1 MKLFYHTGYHLLW
14 LNLLNEKGK
23 SIIPQVSE
31 IDLST
36 IEAEEVFATSENIP
50 IDLRGYAIRIFA
62 NNDNDLAILYPYDI
76 YMWEYGYQVVWY
88 SLDGFDYK
96 SVEVMQES
104 KPSCPRT
111 YFLVQDSGAR
121 WTLCEFII
129 TKYRFPHPSSTIRTI
144 ISASSREDV
153 IRDSGI
159 DFNSLKC
166 LYSSKGC
173 ANAEGKPSTPAHLTK
188 LAPNEIFVFGSN
200 KEGRHGGGAATDAAR
215 YFGAQWG
222 VGVGRTGQ
230 SYAIPTMDGS
240 LDLIAEY
247 VEGFRCYAVCHPELT
262 FYVTPI
268 GCGIA
273 GWKEEQIAPLF
284 SFAHTMANVILPQG
298 W

>member
-1 MKLFYHTGYHLLW
+1 MITLYKLSNGKYADEPGF
-14 LNLLNEKGK
+14 NE
-23 SIIPQVSE
+23 SIDILERIPC
-31 IDLST
+31 
-36 IEAEEVFATSENIP
+36 EAEGFGFGDGHCDPCIAVKKDGKYGILFFASDYPRIYESDRYP
-50 IDLRGYAIRIFA
+50 FKYDDIRIYTNGYNDESAFA
-62 NNDNDLAILYPYDI
+62 IVHEGPKCSVIKISPDSTPNIEIVEADCQDRDPFMYIPSSHLAGPSFSPLRYTP
-76 YMWEYGYQVVWY
+76 
-88 SLDGFDYK
+88 
-96 SVEVMQES
+96 S
-104 KPSCPRT
+104 K
-111 YFLVQDSGAR
+111 
-121 WTLCEFII
+121 I
-129 TKYRFPHPSSTIRTI
+129 TK
-144 ISASSREDV
+144 
-153 IRDSGI
+153 
-159 DFNSLKC
+159 L
-166 LYSSKGC
+166 
-173 ANAEGKPSTPAHLTK
+173 GK
-188 LAPNEIFVFGSN
+188 NEIFVFGSN